1 MVVFSFRICIC
12 RLWILFVLL
21 FFFLLCFVFFFFKQ
35 KTAYEM
41 RISDWSSDVCSSD
54 LVAQLLFVKR
64 VANKRQHDA
73 DGRLDIAKACQ
84 RSDVLPRKG
93 GPALWQ
99 VQSAVRRQPRQRCAL
114 KIQRRRAAPG
124 ADVMHDAL
132 R

>member
-1 MVVFSFRICIC
+1 MPMIELNKGRYALVTETAIS
-12 RLWILFVLL
+12 LF
-21 FFFLLCFVFFFFKQ
+21 
-35 KTAYEM
+35 AE
-41 RISDWSSDVCSSD
+41 
-54 LVAQLLFVKR
+54 VAQLLFVKR

-84 RSDVLPRKG
+84 RSDVLPRNG

-132 R
+132 RSRDRQSGWSGQRVSVRVVLGGPRIIK